1 DFRLGFNKLV
11 PETTKG
17 KGFNQS
23 PQADFVSHRRRKT
36 MIAALSWLP
45 KGVAKSVPAVA
56 EPPSKE
62 EIEELLK
69 SRDRVFWIQRSGE
82 SGSEAED
89 DDGDMDVDKQSDG
102 VVIQARAVAE
112 AVSGKPKAGCDN
124 IVDGLAELNMHN
136 YDDEDEDVEIFSSGI
151 GDVYYPSNDL
161 DPYLKDNDDDD
172 SEEEE
177 DLAIKADDAV
187 IVCARNEDELSHLEV
202 WICEDSGDDG
212 LNMYIHHDVILSAFP
227 LCVAWLDCPLKGGE
241 KGNFIAV
248 GSMEPAIEIWDLDI
262 IDEVQPSAVLGGV
275 AEEKK
280 KKKKKKKGKKVSIKY
295 KEGSHTD
302 SVLGLAWNKQ
312 YRNVLASASAQ
323 KDGRNTTSP
332 GIRWSVAADVES
344 LAWDPHSS
352 HSFVVSLEDGT
363 VQGFDIRT
371 ATSGATSDL
380 KPSYTIHAHDKAVC
394 TVAYNPSVPNLLATG
409 STDKMVKVWDLS
421 NNQPSCVAST
431 NPKAGGVFSISFSED
446 NPFMM
451 AIGGSKGKLE
461 VWDTLSDAGVSRR
474 FGDYN
479 KNKNDTEAS

>member
-1 DFRLGFNKLV
+1 
-11 PETTKG
+11 
-17 KGFNQS
+17 
-23 PQADFVSHRRRKT
+23 
-36 MIAALSWLP
+36 MIPTLSWLP
-45 KGVAKSVPAVA
+45 KGAAKSIPAVA
-56 EPPSKE
+56 EPFSRE

-69 SRDRVFWIQRSGE
+69 SGSLEAGGE
-82 SGSEAED
+82 IASEAE
-89 DDGDMDVDKQSDG
+89 DDGDMDVDQM
-102 VVIQARAVAE
+102 
-112 AVSGKPKAGCDN
+112 
-124 IVDGLAELNMHN
+124 AELHMAN
-136 YDDEDEDVEIFSSGI
+136 YDNEDEVVEIFSSGL

-161 DPYLKDNDDDD
+161 DPYLRDNDDVD

-177 DLAIKADDAV
+177 DLAIKANDAV

-202 WICEDSGDDG
+202 WICEVSDDG
-212 LNMYIHHDVILSAFP
+212 DVNMYIHHQVNLSAFP

-262 IDEVQPSAVLGGV
+262 INEVQPSAVLGGV
-275 AEEKK
+275 AKAP
-280 KKKKKKKGKKVSIKY
+280 INY

-312 YRNVLASASAQ
+312 FRNVLASASADSLVKIWDVATEKCSITMEDHTDK
-323 KDGRNTTSP
+323 KDGRNPTSR

-363 VQGFDIRT
+363 VQAFDIRT
-371 ATSGATSDL
+371 ATCGVTCDL

-409 STDKMVKVWDLS
+409 STDKTVKVWDIS
-421 NNQPSCVAST
+421 NNQPSCVASN
-431 NPKAGGVFSISFSED
+431 NPKAGSVFSISFSED
-446 NPFMM
+446 SPFMM
-451 AIGGSKGKLE
+451 AIGGSKGKLQ
-461 VWDTLSDAGVSRR
+461 VWDTLSDAAVSTR

-479 KNKNDTEAS
+479 NTNTS

>member
-1 DFRLGFNKLV
+1 MLLVIDF
-11 PETTKG
+11 
-17 KGFNQS
+17 
-23 PQADFVSHRRRKT
+23 
-36 MIAALSWLP
+36 
-45 KGVAKSVPAVA
+45 KS
-56 EPPSKE
+56 S
-62 EIEELLK
+62 
-69 SRDRVFWIQRSGE
+69 
-82 SGSEAED
+82 
-89 DDGDMDVDKQSDG
+89 
-102 VVIQARAVAE
+102 
-112 AVSGKPKAGCDN
+112 
-124 IVDGLAELNMHN
+124 
-136 YDDEDEDVEIFSSGI
+136 DVEIFSSGI
-151 GDVYYPSNDL
+151 GDVYYP
-161 DPYLKDNDDDD
+161 KDDD

-275 AEEKK
+275 AEEK
-280 KKKKKKKGKKVSIKY
+280 VQA
-295 KEGSHTD
+295 
-302 SVLGLAWNKQ
+302 VAWNHHE
-312 YRNVLASASAQ
+312 AQ
-323 KDGRNTTSP
+323 ILLSGSFDRSVIMKDGRNTTSP